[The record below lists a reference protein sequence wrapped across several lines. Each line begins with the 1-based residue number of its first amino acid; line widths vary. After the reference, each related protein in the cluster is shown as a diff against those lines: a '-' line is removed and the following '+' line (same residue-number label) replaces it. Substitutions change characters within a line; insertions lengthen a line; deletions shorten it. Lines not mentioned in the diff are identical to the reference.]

1 MKLTLLISSKD
12 KEMIVHS
19 SFRRKTGLEKKS
31 IMENQELVRIE
42 AETFIRNELNGDQI
56 VNMSEVAV
64 VIPLG
69 MRWTIIS
76 ITIWY

>member
-1 MKLTLLISSKD
+1 
-12 KEMIVHS
+12 MIVHS